1 MYEGQVCKEHLVHV
15 HIGTCPGRRSV
26 CKLTRGRVA
35 VNMKVLEIRLEY
47 WYGMKQ

>member
-1 MYEGQVCKEHLVHV
+1 MYGKVKCAQKHLVHA
-15 HIGTCPGRRSV
+15 HIGTCPGRV
-26 CKLTRGRVA
+26 YKLTLGRVA